1 MCYGLQPSATGGDPV
16 CHGAA
21 ALRVGGGNLACQ
33 VEGCWL
39 ECRQLMQQLHWR
51 IAARRRRVAR
61 ESRWC
66 EAESERLRQQ
76 LASQECMHAA
86 AASCT

>member
-1 MCYGLQPSATGGDPV
+1 MTAS
-16 CHGAA
+16 
-21 ALRVGGGNLACQ
+21 Q

-66 EAESERLRQQ
+66 EAESERLLQQ
-76 LASQECMHAA
+76 QASQVSMHAA
-86 AASCT
+86 EASCA